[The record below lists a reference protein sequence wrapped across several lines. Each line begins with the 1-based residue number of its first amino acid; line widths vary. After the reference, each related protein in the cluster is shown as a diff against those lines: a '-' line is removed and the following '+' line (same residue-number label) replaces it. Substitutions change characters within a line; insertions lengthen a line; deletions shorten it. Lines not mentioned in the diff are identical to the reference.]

1 MLVSSLCLGCVYL
14 DTIKSLPLLAESVS
28 ALVSRSHIARN
39 KNTPSQHFSHKSETA
54 RRAMQRC
61 LLYPGPH
68 TVYFYP
74 QAFQFYSLQVL
85 RLRKNSDN
93 FFRKCAAPGPCPE
106 LLYKAYLLLFTHAPK
121 CLLNCPLVS
130 KQDGACSAGA
140 RFQIESLQ
148 NMTAPLMLL
157 LDIHYH

>member
-121 CLLNCPLVS
+121 CLLNCPP
-130 KQDGACSAGA
+130 G
-140 RFQIESLQ
+140 E
-148 NMTAPLMLL
+148 
-157 LDIHYH
+157 